1 MRKVDKGVKSSYIQI
16 FPECLL
22 WVRHFLD
29 DLSYKNELNA
39 EVKKIYKPELTRIRK
54 KIKRSVTA
62 ESVREVVWLLTLCG
76 QGRFLYRVIFVVKH
90 ELNKRSRPAD
100 VGGKNACQR
109 HSQCISAQTGLRKH
123 TGGAREGTEQGREG
137 CTVWGRSPSPGR
149 TPRSSQNGK

>member
-1 MRKVDKGVKSSYIQI
+1 MQKSRKYI
-16 FPECLL
+16 
-22 WVRHFLD
+22 
-29 DLSYKNELNA
+29 
-39 EVKKIYKPELTRIRK
+39 KPELTRIRK
-54 KIKRSVTA
+54 KIKQSVTA

-76 QGRFLYRVIFVVKH
+76 QGRFLYRVIFGVKH

-137 CTVWGRSPSPGR
+137 CTAWGRSPSPGR